1 MKRILI
7 VVMSLFFLTACKK
20 STEQTNIVSDTV
32 PVKPDSLV
40 ATVIGASQVN
50 LIWSDNSSNELGYK
64 VQRKS
69 GSGNFADIAS
79 LDSNA
84 SVFNDTGLTANTDY
98 TYRVYAFN
106 SYGNSL
112 YSNEQT
118 ITTEDSV
125 TINTSVTICN
135 QTWSTQN
142 LNVSHYRNGDVI
154 PQVTD
159 DLVWSSLTTGA
170 WCWYNNDSAGYGAK
184 YGKLYNFYA
193 VKDPRGLAPEGW
205 HVPSDSEWAV
215 LDNCLGGSLISG
227 GALKEA
233 GLTHW
238 RTPNAG
244 ATNSSG
250 FAALPGGYRFNDGTF
265 YFNTTHGYFWTATDF
280 NLSNAWFRNV
290 YYFHT
295 ELIRNYLTK
304 VNGYAVRI
312 IKD

>member
-1 MKRILI
+1 MKRLFIIL
-7 VVMSLFFLTACKK
+7 MSLFFLTACEK
-20 STEQTNIVSDTV
+20 SNEQINNVSGTV
-32 PVKPDSLV
+32 PVEPDSLK
-40 ATVIGASQVN
+40 ATVIGTSQVN
-50 LIWSDNSSNELGYK
+50 LIWTDNSSNELGYK

-69 GSGNFADIAS
+69 GTTNFADIAS
-79 LDSNA
+79 LDSNV
-84 SVFNDTGLTANTDY
+84 SVFNDTGLTSNTDY

-106 SYGNSL
+106 SYGNSS
-112 YSNEQT
+112 YSNEQL
-118 ITTEDSV
+118 ITTGVPGTNIS
-125 TINTSVTICN
+125 SVTICN
-135 QTWSTQN
+135 QTWSSQN

-159 DLVWSSLTTGA
+159 DNEWSALTTGA
-170 WCWYNNDSAGYGAK
+170 WCWYNNDSAGYGAR

-193 VKDPRGLAPEGW
+193 VKDSRGLAPEGW
-205 HVPSDSEWAV
+205 HVASDSEWSV
-215 LDNCLGGSLISG
+215 LDNCIGGSLISG

-238 RTPNAG
+238 RSPNAG

-250 FAALPGGYRFNDGTF
+250 FSALPGGYRFNDGTF

-304 VNGYAVRI
+304 VNGYSVRI
-312 IKD
+312 VKD